1 MREVDLTRVRGLDNH
16 IVFRILKEEIQDL
29 DDYVLNILEYLEL

>member
-16 IVFRILKEEIQDL
+16 KVFRILKEEIQDL